1 VRQSFTVFEANATI
15 PRLNALFV
23 EVMQI
28 RTQLKPMYKR
38 LEQKGFAPVGDD
50 FEPAVPKAPAD
61 VVRERT
67 TFRALL
73 DVLKGVVAEIQAC
86 GCEIKDIESGLVDWY
101 AQVGGRD
108 VYLCWRFGEKEVAF
122 FHELDTGFAGR
133 RPIDELGNP

>member
-1 VRQSFTVFEANATI
+1 VRHYFTVEDANERV
-15 PRLNALFV
+15 PRLQRLFT

-38 LEQKGFAPVGDD
+38 LEAKGFAPVGDD
-50 FEPAVPKAPAD
+50 FEPVVAKAPAD
-61 VVRERT
+61 VIRERT

-73 DVLKGVVAEIQAC
+73 DVLKGVVAEINAC

-101 AQVGGRD
+101 AHVGGRD
-108 VYLCWRFGEKEVAF
+108 VYLCWRFGEKEIGF

-133 RPIDELGNP
+133 RPITDLR